1 MPKVRH
7 RVVRPRT
14 VDPAEETAVIVEEAG
29 PPGPPPLP
37 PGELP
42 PERELWPWMLVLL
55 ALVLAG
61 LAAAYF
67 VSRDDGRKT
76 TSTPTTVVT
85 TVAVVPTKP
94 TPATPKPVAGSRVT
108 VPNVLGIPAATAI
121 KALQRKNLRADVK
134 SVFSTKPSGIV
145 AGQKPSPGA
154 RLAKAGTVT
163 LLVSKGGKPEAVP
176 DVVGQSAAQAINV
189 LQAQG
194 FKANLVRV
202 PSTEPAGTV
211 VAQAPKP
218 GQKAAGGSAVRL
230 NVSSG
235 PQQTTTAPSPP
246 SPKKASSPSP
256 KKAAPADTSATIPDV
271 VGRKLKQARK
281 EIRKAGLITEV
292 KYVPSQ
298 ETEGT
303 VVAQSPKP
311 DSSAKT
317 GDHVLVNVSLGPTP
331 SPQKSVPDVVG
342 EDEATAAADLRAAGF
357 KVEEV
362 IDEPTSDQS
371 QDGVVIDEQPAASTH
386 APTGSEITIYV
397 GRFSG

>member
-1 MPKVRH
+1 V
-7 RVVRPRT
+7 T
-14 VDPAEETAVIVEEAG
+14 EIYEEG
-29 PPGPPPLP
+29 PPPPGPPPQVAPFEEP
-37 PGELP
+37 PIS
-42 PERELWPWMLVLL
+42 RELWPWMLVLL

-67 VSRDDGRKT
+67 VSRDDGKKK
-76 TSTPTTVVT
+76 SSAPTTIVT
-85 TVAVVPTKP
+85 TFAAVPASP
-94 TPATPKPVAGSRVT
+94 TPAPKPVAGPKVA

-134 SVFSTKPSGIV
+134 SVFSTKSPGIV
-145 AGQKPSPGA
+145 AGQKPAPGA

-163 LLVSKGGKPEAVP
+163 LLVSKGGRPVAVP
-176 DVVGQSAAQAINV
+176 DVVGQTAAQAINV
-189 LQAQG
+189 VQAQG
-194 FKANLVRV
+194 FKANVVRV

-211 VAQAPKP
+211 VAQSPKA

-235 PQQTTTAPSPP
+235 PQQPTAAPSTP
-246 SPKKASSPSP
+246 SPAKDAKVG
-256 KKAAPADTSATIPDV
+256 KIGKAASADASATIPDV
-271 VGRKLKQARK
+271 FGMKLKQARK
-281 EIRKAGLITEV
+281 QIRKAGLITEV

-311 DSSAKT
+311 DTSAKK
-317 GDHVLVNVSLGPTP
+317 GDHVLVNVSLGPKP
-331 SPQKSVPDVVG
+331 SPHQSVPDVVG
-342 EDEATAAADLRAAGF
+342 EDETTAVADLEAAGF
-357 KVEEV
+357 KVEV

-371 QDGVVIDEQPAASTH
+371 QDGVVIDEQPAGSTQ
-386 APTGSEITIYV
+386 APAGSEITIYV

>member
-1 MPKVRH
+1 MPRQ
-7 RVVRPRT
+7 RLRSRRPSEEVVT
-14 VDPAEETAVIVEEAG
+14 EIYEEAPP
-29 PPGPPPLP
+29 PPGPPPQGAPLEEP
-37 PGELP
+37 PIS
-42 PERELWPWMLVLL
+42 RELWPWMLVLL

-76 TSTPTTVVT
+76 QASTTVVT
-85 TVAVVPTKP
+85 TVAASPATP
-94 TPATPKPVAGSRVT
+94 TPAPKPVVRPRVE

-145 AGQKPSPGA
+145 AGQKPAPGV

-163 LLVSKGGKPEAVP
+163 LLVSKGGRPAAVP
-176 DVVGQSAAQAINV
+176 DLVGQSAAQAINV
-189 LQAQG
+189 VQAQG
-194 FKANLVRV
+194 FKANVVRV

-211 VAQAPKP
+211 VAQTPKP
-218 GQKAAGGSAVRL
+218 GEKAPGGSIVRL

-235 PQQTTTAPSPP
+235 PQQTTAAPSPSPSPSPP
-246 SPKKASSPSP
+246 SPGKATKS
-256 KKAAPADTSATIPDV
+256 APVDTSATIPGV
-271 VGRKLKQARK
+271 VGEKLKQARK
-281 EIRKAGLITEV
+281 EIRKSGLITEV

-298 ETEGT
+298 EPEGT

-311 DSSAKT
+311 DTSAKT
-317 GDHVLVNVSLGPTP
+317 GDHVLVNVSLGPKP
-331 SPQKSVPDVVG
+331 SGLKTVPDVVG
-342 EDEATAAADLRAAGF
+342 QDVASAVAELEAAAF
-357 KVEEV
+357 KVQV

-371 QDGVVIDEQPAASTH
+371 QDGLVVDEQPAASTQ
-386 APTGSEITIYV
+386 APAGSEITIYV